1 MKPMKIIMSAFGP
14 YAKETEL
21 SFDQFG
27 GSGLF
32 LITGDTGAGKTTLF
46 DAISFALFGETS
58 GSTRG
63 TDTLRSDFAD
73 PSTKTFVEL
82 HFLHKGNPYTLT
94 RNPRYDRPKK
104 NGEGTT
110 SENAD
115 ATLILPNGDVVT
127 GVKEVSNKINDLL
140 GITYRQFKQICM
152 IAQGEFLQLLHSDS
166 KERGEIFRRIFNTE
180 VYQWM
185 QKLLK
190 EKERKAKNSCD
201 ENERSMLQYISSILC
216 PKDEIGQE
224 LSELIKIATI
234 HSGQEILT
242 QLNLLNNHDRAV
254 IDQYK
259 AEQKQ
264 LELQINHLI
273 EAIKDGEYINK
284 SLTELQASY
293 EKQQQLEGQ
302 KPIIVGHQSE
312 LVLAEHSLYHIR
324 PLELDYQREG
334 NAEQEL
340 SRTIVNLTEIIESQ
354 KTELAKLEKSLLQ
367 EQQRDPERSKLS
379 SALDQLTLSLPKYDQ
394 VDGLQKEILLL
405 EGKQQE
411 LAVLLCKQNQ
421 KKIEDISKKE
431 QIATELEKL
440 DDVELQLS
448 KCQQEKEK
456 IKANGS
462 NYVATQRLLQNINI
476 LLGEYCTLK
485 NNYIQSELT
494 YHQSNQAYQQ
504 KESAFLREQAGI
516 LATTLQTGNPCPV
529 CGSLEHPQKATPSSD
544 APSEAE
550 LKAAKAVNDSNH
562 ETMQNLSKDTAA
574 KRASLVSSIQHF
586 HGAFMD
592 NYPDG
597 PIACSQENL
606 ILALVQWEG
615 NGPDVTLLQE
625 IGALLR
631 SSILDC
637 KDKFNELDK
646 IEKEI
651 EAQVIHKKVWKEQLV
666 TLEQSIASTELQL
679 QEVNQQ
685 QHENLTQLSTKT
697 GEISTLSASLSYPS
711 KVIALEKQG
720 EWSLQLKQLKDQLLL
735 TEQAY
740 HDMHRKLEGNT
751 SLIQSH
757 KERLDI
763 TIKNK
768 EKAYHTYLEQLKANG
783 FTEEIDYHN
792 ALRTEAEMKALKDSI
807 TKYKEEVQLVQQTV
821 LRLSKETENKTEQNL
836 ELFHQQRHGYETR
849 RQEIELELTAFIG
862 RLRSNESI
870 AKSLDDVIQ
879 RSKKEQEE
887 YLLISNLSKTAN
899 GELSGK
905 QKLAF
910 EQYIQGFY
918 FNQILREA
926 NKRLKLMTNH
936 RYELFRK
943 EEASDYRS
951 QTGLDINVMDHYTGR
966 MRSVKS
972 LSGGESFKASLA
984 LALGL
989 SDVIQSYAGGV
1000 EIDTL
1005 FIDEGFGSLDAESLE
1020 QAIHILTG
1028 LASGNRLIGIISHVS
1043 ELKER
1048 IDRQILIKKSNVGSR
1063 LEVVM

>member
-1 MKPMKIIMSAFGP
+1 MKPLKIIMSAFGP

-27 GSGLF
+27 GNGIF

-73 PSTKTFVEL
+73 PNTKTFVEL
-82 HFLHKGNPYTLT
+82 HFLHKGKPYTLT

-115 ATLILPNGDVVT
+115 ATLILPDGDVVT
-127 GVKEVSNKINDLL
+127 GVKEVSSKINDLL

-152 IAQGEFLQLLHSDS
+152 IAQGEFLQLLHADS

-190 EKERKAKNSCD
+190 EKERKAKNACEES
-201 ENERSMLQYISSILC
+201 ERSMLQYIASILC
-216 PKDEIGQE
+216 PEDEAWQE
-224 LSELIKIATI
+224 LSELIKVATI
-234 HSGQEILT
+234 HSGQDILT
-242 QLNLLNNHDRAV
+242 QLNLLINHDRAE
-254 IDQYK
+254 IEQYK

-264 LELQINHLI
+264 LELLINHLI
-273 EAIKDGEYINK
+273 ESIKDGEYINK
-284 SLTELQASY
+284 SLVELKAGY
-293 EKQQQLEGQ
+293 EKQKQLEDH
-302 KPIIVGHQSE
+302 KSVIVRQQSE
-312 LVLAEHSLYHIR
+312 LVLAEQSLYQIR
-324 PLELDYQREG
+324 PLELNYLRER
-334 NAEQEL
+334 NTEQEL
-340 SRTIVNLTEIIESQ
+340 IQTVESLIEIIGMQ
-354 KTELAKLEKSLLQ
+354 KTELGTLEKSLLE
-367 EQQRDPERSKLS
+367 EQQREPERTKLS
-379 SALDQLTLSLPKYDQ
+379 SALDQLALSLPKYDQ
-394 VDGLQKEILLL
+394 VDGLRKELLLL
-405 EGKQQE
+405 ERRQQE
-411 LAVLLCKQNQ
+411 LTLLISNQNQ
-421 KKIEDISKKE
+421 KKAEDLSKKE
-431 QIATELEKL
+431 QITVELEKL
-440 DDVELQLS
+440 NEVELQLS
-448 KCQQEKEK
+448 RCQQEKEK
-456 IKANGS
+456 VKTNGS
-462 NYVATQRLLQNINI
+462 NFLTTQRLLLEINT
-476 LLGEYCTLK
+476 LLGEYCNLK
-485 NNYIQSELT
+485 NSYLQSEVA
-494 YHQSNQAYQQ
+494 YHQTNQAYQQ

-516 LATTLQTGNPCPV
+516 LASTLQVGNPCPV

-550 LKAAKAVNDSNH
+550 LKTAKTVNDSNH
-562 ETMQNLSKDTAA
+562 EIMQNLSKETAA
-574 KRASLVSSIQHF
+574 KRATLISSIQHF
-586 HGAFMD
+586 HGALLD

-597 PIACSQENL
+597 PIACSQEDM
-606 ILALVQWEG
+606 IHSLVMWEG
-615 NGPDVTLLQE
+615 NGPDVTNLQE
-625 IGALLR
+625 MGTLLR

-646 IEKEI
+646 IEKDI
-651 EAQVIHKKVWKEQLV
+651 EVQVIHKKSLKDQFVV
-666 TLEQSIASTELQL
+666 LEQAISATDLQL
-679 QEVNQQ
+679 QALNQQ
-685 QHENLTQLSTKT
+685 QQENLTQLSTKT
-697 GEISTLSASLSYPS
+697 GEITTLSASLSYPS
-711 KVIALEKQG
+711 KEIALEKQG
-720 EWSLQLKQLKDQLLL
+720 EWNLQLKQLKDRLALA
-735 TEQAY
+735 EQVY
-740 HDMHRKLEGNT
+740 HEMLRKLEGNT
-751 SLIQSH
+751 ALINSH
-757 KERLDI
+757 KDRLMT
-763 TIKNK
+763 TIENK
-768 EKAYHTYLEQLKANG
+768 EKAYQTYLDQLKTSG
-783 FTEEIDYHN
+783 FTTEEDYHN
-792 ALRTEAEMKALKDSI
+792 ALRSESEMKLLKDSI
-807 TKYKEEVQLVQQTV
+807 TKYQEELQLIKQTMQ
-821 LRLSKETENKTEQNL
+821 RLSKETEGKAEQNI
-836 ELFHQQRHGYETR
+836 ELFHQQRLKYETR
-849 RQEIELELTAFIG
+849 KQEIEHELTGFIG
-862 RLRSNESI
+862 RLRSNEST
-870 AKSLDDVIQ
+870 AKSLEDVIQ

-910 EQYIQGFY
+910 EQYVQGFY

-951 QTGLDINVMDHYTGR
+951 QTGLDINVMDNYTGR